1 MIYAILRRWRISGM
15 RWLSLGR
22 PGQIMNPFVLTFD
35 GWRFWALVGDFGY
48 FHQTKW
54 SFFSLSDIVAAHLAN
69 NSPWN
74 RKLLIHAMIHC
85 EGFDRGWR
93 LDNDQWPCVKS
104 RITFHPHIW
113 RAIEYICSCRHVNVL
128 LFMGCVSKKG
138 QLAIVTQ
145 WCEGSSLYKVG
156 TLLFVTCI
164 DFTILSRGL
173 L

>member
-1 MIYAILRRWRISGM
+1 MEII
-15 RWLSLGR
+15 
-22 PGQIMNPFVLTFD
+22 NPR
-35 GWRFWALVGDFGY
+35 WRFWALFEILVNFIE
-48 FHQTKW
+48 QW

-74 RKLLIHAMIHC
+74 RKLHIHAMIHC
-85 EGFDRGWR
+85 EGFDRGWT

-164 DFTILSRGL
+164 DFTILSRGPPKKSPSYVV
-173 L
+173 